1 MGRIGA
7 EKADTEGRQLRDHL
21 LADNGAKEDGF
32 LRAARRCG
40 MKRLAKSL
48 GMPSASIA
56 SATPK
61 GSATKTYS
69 FARA

>member
-7 EKADTEGRQLRDHL
+7 EKADTVGRQLRDHL
-21 LADNGAKEDGF
+21 LADNGAKEDSF
-32 LRAARRCG
+32 LRAAQCRG
-40 MKRLAKSL
+40 MKRLAKGR
-48 GMPSASIA
+48 GMPSASIS